1 MKLFEWYLN
10 VMHGWHF
17 DKALSNE
24 EIVVIWVVSIVLNRI
39 DSFLGEISNWTT

>member
-17 DKALSNE
+17 DKALSNDRDSGDLGD
-24 EIVVIWVVSIVLNRI
+24 WLLFGGDFQLNYFNI
-39 DSFLGEISNWTT
+39 